1 MVKVASITKKHY
13 YTIRIDVDG
22 DHSFSFDIDDD
33 MKPLDEGD
41 LMIIRSM
48 KCEDA
53 KLTERLFDEIY
64 KQINEGIP
72 D

>member
-48 KCEDA
+48 NCEDA
-53 KLTERLFDEIY
+53 KLTKRLFDEIN